1 MEWGHAVDLFVDV
14 PCAFLK
20 VSKRFTCSFN
30 FIMLC
35 WRLRTCFALVDFL
48 WQQAS
53 CASTSQRFG
62 GHVQAPLAAVS
73 LAHRRTKL
81 VQSTVHGEV
90 QLANDGGLISSLFLR
105 LTEPK

>member
-1 MEWGHAVDLFVDV
+1 MV
-14 PCAFLK
+14 P
-20 VSKRFTCSFN
+20 
-30 FIMLC
+30 
-35 WRLRTCFALVDFL
+35 
-48 WQQAS
+48 
-53 CASTSQRFG
+53 
-62 GHVQAPLAAVS
+62 HVQAPLAAVS